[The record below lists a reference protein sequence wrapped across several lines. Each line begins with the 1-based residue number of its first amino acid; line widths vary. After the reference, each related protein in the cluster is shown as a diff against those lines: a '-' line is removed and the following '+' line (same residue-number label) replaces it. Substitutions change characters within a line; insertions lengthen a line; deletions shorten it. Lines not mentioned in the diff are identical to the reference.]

1 MPRLNVGISTLFD
14 AIIPDHKS
22 LHEFDEIDALLDW
35 KRIEAHLSSVYCSK
49 EGGASYPPIMMF
61 RAILLQIW
69 HNISDVQTEKML
81 SRDLLFRRF
90 CGLSFTDSVPDHS
103 TISRFRT
110 QLNKHG
116 LYDKIFSE
124 VNRQLAENGAIVKVG
139 EVSIVDASVIEAHQ
153 CRKKPGIKK
162 ENTQDPEA
170 GWVVKTGTKGR
181 KESTYGFKVHTNV
194 DEDGFVKV
202 TKVTAGNV
210 HDSQKLE
217 ELLTG
222 TEEEMYGD
230 SAYAGKAISD
240 KLDERGIKNKI
251 NRRAYRNKP
260 LTEADDEYN
269 STMSS
274 VRYVV
279 ERTFGAFKR
288 HYGVGKTRFL
298 GIAKVQDWITVISIA
313 HNLKKAA
320 AILFPKP
327 QRAKCA

>member
-1 MPRLNVGISTLFD
+1 MPRLNVGTPTLFD

-35 KRIEAHLSSVYCSK
+35 KRIEAHLFCVYNSK

-61 RAILLQIW
+61 RAMLLQVW
-69 HNISDVQTEKML
+69 HNISDVQAEKML

-110 QLNKHG
+110 QLNKDG

-124 VNRQLAENGAIVKVG
+124 VNCQLAEKGAIVKVG

-153 CRKKPGIKK
+153 CRKKAGVKK

-170 GWVVKTGTKGR
+170 GWAVKTGTKGR

-269 STMSS
+269 ITMSS